1 MLAAAAAAAA
11 IQHPTVQSL
20 HSKYLEII
28 LPYVVAV
35 ALMFLKNKFDVQG
48 QYYQWKEINSKK
60 GKSLLRTIILWSFMW
75 SLA

>member
-1 MLAAAAAAAA
+1 MLAAAAAA
-11 IQHPTVQSL
+11 IQHPTVQSV

-28 LPYVVAV
+28 LPFVVAV
-35 ALMFLKNKFDVQG
+35 ALMFLKNEFDVQG

-75 SLA
+75 SLP